1 MLIFKFFLH
10 LFNSFCSTLYG
21 CELWID
27 RKGCARAL
35 KEFSVSYH
43 AVLKKILNVPRYFSN
58 HYVCGILSHFTF
70 EHFINIK
77 LTRFMLW
84 IKNSK
89 SDSFYRYKY
98 YFLYN
103 SIFMTNL
110 ELLWKSKYNVP
121 DVLSNDIDALVSRI
135 DFIQKREPSSM
146 YIPLNF

>member
-1 MLIFKFFLH
+1 
-10 LFNSFCSTLYG
+10 
-21 CELWID
+21 
-27 RKGCARAL
+27 
-35 KEFSVSYH
+35 
-43 AVLKKILNVPRYFSN
+43 
-58 HYVCGILSHFTF
+58 
-70 EHFINIK
+70 
-77 LTRFMLW
+77 MLW